1 MIAVFSGTGNS
12 LYAATLLSSRLGD
25 RIVTYSPDGALPQPA
40 DGRIVWVFPVY
51 SWGVPPVVEQW
62 IERTSCTHLDHY
74 CVLTCGDDAGLTAGQ
89 WRRLIERRGGR
100 ACSVFSVIMPN
111 VYVLMKGFDVDSES
125 VATLKLS
132 RVPARIEDI
141 AQHIAAG
148 EEGIDDVTRGSFAWI
163 KSKVIYPWFK
173 RYAMSP
179 KPFHATEACTGCG
192 SCARHCPLHNITMV
206 DGRPRWGDR
215 CALCLRCYHQCGS
228 HAVAYGKATEGKG
241 RYLCPTPP
249 TGRAGARS

>member
-25 RIVTYSPDGALPQPA
+25 KVVNYSPEEALPHPS

-51 SWGVPPVVEQW
+51 SWGVPPVVEKW
-62 IERTSCTHLDHY
+62 IERTMCTHLDHY
-74 CVLTCGDDAGLTAGQ
+74 CVMTCGDDAGLTARQ

-100 ACSVFSVIMPN
+100 ACSAFSVIMPN
-111 VYVLMKGFDVDSES
+111 VYVLMKGFDVDSEE
-125 VATLKLS
+125 VARLKLS

-141 AQHIAAG
+141 AEHISAG
-148 EEGIDDVTRGSFAWI
+148 EEGIEDVVRGSFAWI

-179 KPFHATEACTGCG
+179 KPFHPTEACTGCG
-192 SCARHCPLHNITMV
+192 SCARHCPLHNIRMV
-206 DGRPRWGDR
+206 DKRPQWGER
-215 CALCLRCYHQCGS
+215 CAMCLRCYHQCGS
-228 HAVAYGKATEGKG
+228 HAVAYGKVTAKKG

-249 TGRAGARS
+249 TGRAEARS